1 MNNAIFSQATDAD
14 FLDDISYKFLIEP
27 NNDFN
32 INSQTGAL
40 TTARQLDFETQSS
53 YTFVVT
59 TVDGQAT
66 ASNSPSSPARA
77 RVDITV
83 IVSRNHKKSSRE
95 NMFKKRQKCQN
106 PVKYLRY

>member
-95 NMFKKRQKCQN
+95 NMFKNRQKCQN